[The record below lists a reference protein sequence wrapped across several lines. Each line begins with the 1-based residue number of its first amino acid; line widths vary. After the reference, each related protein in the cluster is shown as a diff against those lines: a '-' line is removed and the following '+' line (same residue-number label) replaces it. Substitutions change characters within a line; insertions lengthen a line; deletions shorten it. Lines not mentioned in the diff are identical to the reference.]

1 MALVSQGTF
10 LPIKNVSQCLEAAH
24 LDFKRVAKAVR
35 GQALTSMFIN
45 YSNDIQNFVQ
55 QTSQMT
61 SSELLRQ
68 TTSSAVLSVLESVR
82 HQYYLAADEVADQA
96 FTIHLLKS
104 AISIHELMKSIKK
117 GASQGVNH
125 D

>member
-35 GQALTSMFIN
+35 GIALTSMFIN
-45 YSNDIQNFVQ
+45 HSNDVQ
-55 QTSQMT
+55 KLAQQASQMT
-61 SSELLRQ
+61 SSAL
-68 TTSSAVLSVLESVR
+68 LSVLESVR